1 MVEGAGRIFFQQEAP
16 VGRYAERE
24 GRARRAGRHRPD
36 KKVLPFLCKKKTARQ
51 KPGDRH
57 QGAGS
62 RAGQAVR
69 DWKER
74 FWKGEGECEGERE
87 TFSGKR
93 FSLPPIP
100 PPFQNLLFLSLI
112 HI

>member
-1 MVEGAGRIFFQQEAP
+1 MRKGKGERVAP
-16 VGRYAERE
+16 DVTDLIKRFSLSF
-24 GRARRAGRHRPD
+24 
-36 KKVLPFLCKKKTARQ
+36 VKKTARQ

-87 TFSGKR
+87 TFSPKR
-93 FSLPPIP
+93 FPSPPHH
-100 PPFQNLLFLSLI
+100 LEL
-112 HI
+112 HAKTA